1 MDTEIKSTL
10 FRFVNM
16 KAPELNSDH
25 ETKPSFITQSLEYKG
40 VFNEAIENLPEGT
53 TKMSALQNEALD
65 FSSSALD
72 TDALKNLNTELYNF
86 SVWLAKNKNSATDT
100 EISNLVANITN
111 KSLNLTIIWNNLFYQ
126 IITQKDFYAKET
138 VMQLLVAYHVCNTE
152 IGTYKQ
158 RALAKVVLPKEL
170 FIENNKSGGLE
181 INILSKGINL
191 SSEVEFSTPI
201 LNNLEKQAT
210 AQENIRLLTKLKMEL
225 EASERVYRK
234 SYETQF
240 NKDYKTYKAEIK
252 PTLDQYNEA
261 VEAAK
266 KEWCS
271 LSPTSSTL
279 PYDSSDPCQQPP
291 LVPEPIIPEFE
302 FSYIEELDDTFISE
316 QLSAESYEVY
326 QNLNKN
332 QTNSNNIEFNNLS
345 RTTYISPITLDS
357 FDSVYSGINQLIDAE
372 NETIIDN
379 SIDDGNTSVVIGG
392 TTISVPNTTIPL
404 EPFQYEI
411 KTRLRSFFIDSS
423 TRYLQIMVG
432 IPDPSWKINAVQYKM
447 TKFDDTFILNSS
459 TSVNHFTG
467 YDALLNLSMNGII
480 SDLKELVITF
490 QLANGKVATVLITN
504 FSLNSVYKNFITLP
518 EEILDP
524 DLTDGNNTPG
534 GNSTV
539 VPENV
544 FIPSGFGVKQIGI
557 ADYNRVEQSIH
568 GYVEGEVAHIENV
581 MAREFKEKSTRR
593 LRRSEITETIS
604 SETEKEQLTD
614 TTSVDRFEMQNE
626 VAKVIANSKD
636 LSGGVGVTYKPTEKL
651 IINANANFATHNS
664 TEQSTRQAVTNAKEI
679 TERALER
686 IVTKVK
692 EERIEKIIEEFEE
705 NNIHGFDNRKGDKHV
720 VGVYRWVDK
729 VMKNQIINYGKR
741 LMFEFMIPEPARL
754 HKLAMET
761 LVNEKKATTLT
772 KPEDPRTATSNKL
785 ENYSQLDDSRLKFW
799 SGKYNVE
806 IPLKLQNNIVVG
818 ETINAVHDGTS
829 IGRHEGSSGKVM
841 IKIPEGYESTSGKLI
856 YNASSDNDSTVYSGM
871 MVSLGFYND
880 VFTATR
886 SLQKNTNVFTLAG
899 FKNEIPLSYTMAN
912 HFHGNIN
919 ATVYCQLSSEA
930 QTKWQQETFNAII
943 EAYEDAL
950 QKYNE
955 ALATE
960 QTNGVQILG
969 TNPGF
974 YREIENT
981 ILRKNCI
988 SYLISNNPN
997 AKRTFG
1003 NDFYIKNNS
1012 DSKLNFSNA
1021 IINQNG
1027 DLDDYAS
1034 FVKFME
1040 QAFEWDIMSYSFYP
1054 FYWGKRSNWVEM
1066 YQYDQTHDHIFK
1078 AFMQS
1083 GMARTIVTVRPGFEE
1098 AVRYYMQTGQIWNG
1112 GEVPVIGDELFLSIV
1127 DELQKPEG
1135 EKVGK
1140 AWPTRIPTSMTI
1152 LQAQSIGL
1160 NVTKALPSNDDD
1172 LDSFE
1177 NPDEV
1182 PQSSQID
1189 FNNAQ
1194 IGIGN
1199 TNSARI
1205 IGKIESDINLITKIR
1220 LNKADG
1226 SIQDLTYN
1234 DENGNWEI
1242 NNLPAGE
1249 YELII
1254 DMDNEYGNSNYIVM
1268 TGSKQQTVELID
1280 NQIVEINI
1288 AFSLNGSF

>member
-25 ETKPSFITQSLEYKG
+25 ETKPSFITQSLEHKG
-40 VFNEAIENLPEGT
+40 VFNEAVENLPEGT

-65 FSSSALD
+65 FSASALD
-72 TDALKNLNTELYNF
+72 TDGLKNLNTELYDF
-86 SVWLAKNKNSATDT
+86 SVWLAKNKNRAKET
-100 EISNLVANITN
+100 EISSRVANITD
-111 KSLNLTIIWNNLFYQ
+111 KSLNLIIIWNNLFYQ

-138 VMQLLVAYHVCNTE
+138 VMQLLVAYHVCNYE
-152 IGTYKQ
+152 KGTFKQ
-158 RALAKVVLPKEL
+158 KALAKVVLPKEL
-170 FIENNKSGGLE
+170 FIEDNKSGGLE
-181 INILSKGINL
+181 VNLLSKGINL
-191 SSEVEFSTPI
+191 TPEVDFSSPI

-225 EASERVYRK
+225 QASERVYRK
-234 SYETQF
+234 SYEAQF

-252 PTLDQYNEA
+252 PIVDKYNED

-266 KEWCS
+266 KDWCAVR
-271 LSPTSSTL
+271 PVSSTL

-291 LVPEPIIPEFE
+291 LVPEPVIPEFE
-302 FSYIEELDDTFISE
+302 FSYIDELDDTFISK

-332 QTNSNNIEFNNLS
+332 QTNSNNTEFNNLS
-345 RTTYISPITLDS
+345 RTAYVSPITFES

-379 SIDDGNTSVVIGG
+379 SIDNGNTAVVIGG
-392 TTISVPNTTIPL
+392 TTVSIPNTTIPL

-411 KTRLRSFFIDSS
+411 KTRLRTFYIDSA

-432 IPDPSWKINAVQYKM
+432 IPDPTWKINAVQYKM

-467 YDALLNLSMNGII
+467 YDALLNLSMNGIT
-480 SDLKELVITF
+480 SDLKELAVTF

-518 EEILDP
+518 DEILNP
-524 DLTDGNNTPG
+524 DSSDGNNTPG
-534 GNSTV
+534 DNTTV
-539 VPENV
+539 APENT

-557 ADYNRVEQSIH
+557 ADYNKVEQSIH

-593 LRRSEITETIS
+593 LRRSEITETTS
-604 SETEKEQLTD
+604 SETEKEHLTD
-614 TTSVDRFEMQNE
+614 TTSVDRFEMQSE

-636 LSGGVGVTYKPTEKL
+636 FSGNVGMSYSPMPEMM
-651 IINANANFATHNS
+651 ISANASYATHNS
-664 TEQSTRQAVTNAKEI
+664 NEQSTRQAVTNAKEI
-679 TERALER
+679 TERALDR

-705 NNIHGFDNRKGDKHV
+705 NNVHGFDNRKGDQHV

-741 LMFEFMIPEPARL
+741 LMFEFMIPEPAKL

-761 LVNEKKATTLT
+761 LVTQKKATTLT

-785 ENYSQLDDSRLKFW
+785 ENYSQLDDTKLKFW

-806 IPLKLQNNIVVG
+806 FNSKPEEYIQIGKSFSFTTPEHNGGEWDEVAANNSEIEIP
-818 ETINAVHDGTS
+818 DGYKA
-829 IGRHEGSSGKVM
+829 ISGKALLVQTR
-841 IKIPEGYESTSGKLI
+841 ENGHGGYVLIGNQAKKYSANTSDYSSLNVTLSDYTNKVPVSYSSTGHHSG
-856 YNASSDNDSTVYSGM
+856 S
-871 MVSLGFYND
+871 
-880 VFTATR
+880 
-886 SLQKNTNVFTLAG
+886 
-899 FKNEIPLSYTMAN
+899 AN
-912 HFHGNIN
+912 FE
-919 ATVYCQLSSEA
+919 VKCQLTLEA
-930 QTKWQQETFNAII
+930 KAKWQKETFNAII

-1012 DSKLNFSNA
+1012 DSMLNFSNA
-1021 IINQNG
+1021 IIKQNA

-1040 QAFEWDIMSYSFYP
+1040 QAFEWDIMSYYFYP

-1127 DELQKPEG
+1127 EELQKPEG

-1194 IGIGN
+1194 IGGDSNSGTANLYGEINGN
-1199 TNSARI
+1199 EGIEA
-1205 IGKIESDINLITKIR
+1205 KILLKKI
-1220 LNKADG
+1220 DG
-1226 SIQDLTYN
+1226 SIQDMTYC
-1234 DENGNWEI
+1234 DVNGKWELK
-1242 NNLPAGE
+1242 NLPAGKF
-1249 YELII
+1249 ELLL
-1254 DMDNEYGNSNYIVM
+1254 DAQNDFPETEYIVM
-1268 TGSKQQTVELID
+1268 EGSKEQMVVL
-1280 NQIVEINI
+1280 EINTAKEVNLKVKKI
-1288 AFSLNGSF
+1288 E